1 MGDRLDGKVC
11 VVTGGG
17 NGIGR
22 ACALR
27 FAGEGGAVVV
37 ADLLDD
43 NGRAVADEITAAGG
57 RATFVHLDAAS
68 AADNETVAAA
78 AVETYG
84 GIDVLVTAAG
94 ISHAAYRSGDLE
106 ADAKLYLR
114 RLEYEQRPGWDLVET
129 DIDEVRRVIDVN
141 LIGTLLAMQACAQR
155 MLAAGTKGSIVTI
168 GSIASKVPDAGP
180 FAYVLSKSAV
190 WMLTKK
196 AARMLAPAGIRVN
209 SIGPGFIETNMTA
222 VIDLAPEE
230 MRRQLIDAIP
240 LGRKGTP
247 ADIANAGL
255 FLASDESSYF
265 TGEMLHPDGGFF
277 TD

>member
-27 FAGEGGAVVV
+27 FADEGGAVVV

-43 NGRAVADEITAAGG
+43 NGEAVVDEISAAGG
-57 RATFVHLDAAS
+57 RAAFVHLDAAS
-68 AADNETVAAA
+68 AADNETVAATA
-78 AVETYG
+78 ESTYG

-114 RLEYEQRPGWDLVET
+114 RLEYEERPGWDLVEA

-141 LIGTLLAMQACAQR
+141 LIGTLLAIQACSQR
-155 MLAAGTKGSIVTI
+155 MLTAGTNGSIITI

-222 VIDLAPEE
+222 VIELAPEE
-230 MRRQLIDAIP
+230 TRQQLISAIP

-247 ADIANAGL
+247 ADIANAAL
-255 FLASDESSYF
+255 FLATDESSYF

>member
-43 NGRAVADEITAAGG
+43 NGEAVVDEISAAGG
-57 RATFVHLDAAS
+57 RAAFVHLDAAS
-68 AADNETVAAA
+68 AADNETVAATA
-78 AVETYG
+78 ESTYG

-114 RLEYEQRPGWDLVET
+114 RLEYEERPGWDLVEA

-141 LIGTLLAMQACAQR
+141 LIGTLLAIQACSQR
-155 MLAAGTKGSIVTI
+155 MLTAGTNGSIITI

-222 VIDLAPEE
+222 VIELAPEE
-230 MRRQLIDAIP
+230 TRQQLISAIP

-247 ADIANAGL
+247 ADIANAAL
-255 FLASDESSYF
+255 FLATDESSYF

>member
-1 MGDRLDGKVC
+1 
-11 VVTGGG
+11 
-17 NGIGR
+17 
-22 ACALR
+22 
-27 FAGEGGAVVV
+27 
-37 ADLLDD
+37 
-43 NGRAVADEITAAGG
+43 VADEISAAGG
-57 RATFVHLDAAS
+57 QATFVHLDAAS

-78 AVETYG
+78 AEAAYG
-84 GIDVLVTAAG
+84 GLDVLVTAAG
-94 ISHAAYRSGDLE
+94 ISHAGYRSGDLE

-114 RLEYEQRPGWDLVET
+114 RLEYDQRPGWDLVEA

-141 LIGTLLAMQACAQR
+141 LIGTLMAMQACAQR

-230 MRRQLIDAIP
+230 LRQQLIDAIP

-247 ADIANAGL
+247 VDIANAAL
-255 FLASDESSYF
+255 FLATDESSYF

>member
-27 FAGEGGAVVV
+27 FAEEGGAVVV

-43 NGRAVADEITAAGG
+43 NGRAVADEISAAGG
-57 RATFVHLDAAS
+57 QATFVHLDAAS

-78 AVETYG
+78 AEAAYG
-84 GIDVLVTAAG
+84 GLDVLVTAAG
-94 ISHAAYRSGDLE
+94 ISHAGYRSGDLE

-114 RLEYEQRPGWDLVET
+114 RLEYDQRPGWDLVEA

-141 LIGTLLAMQACAQR
+141 LIGTLMAMQACAQR

-230 MRRQLIDAIP
+230 LRQQLIDAIP

-247 ADIANAGL
+247 VDIANAAL
-255 FLASDESSYF
+255 FLATDESSYF